1 MKDKKDDDFD
11 SIRFSGLS
19 IWSFERQLSL
29 FKNTHLE
36 EKSTFSKITDE
47 QRAKIIETIVRDFDI
62 EGLSFEHI
70 ETERKWFLELEL
82 LFLSLSKLCINVNH
96 FSKSSGSA
104 NQGKPDQKL
113 SKVCDITRID
123 NLTSDY
129 DLVKTQNLALMQDF
143 MSIFDQSKDFSTTSN
158 EALDLFLKGRYN
170 PEFECPSSQPDDV
183 KGKVGLFKL
192 HI

>member
-1 MKDKKDDDFD
+1 M
-11 SIRFSGLS
+11 
-19 IWSFERQLSL
+19 
-29 FKNTHLE
+29 
-36 EKSTFSKITDE
+36 
-47 QRAKIIETIVRDFDI
+47 
-62 EGLSFEHI
+62 
-70 ETERKWFLELEL
+70 
-82 LFLSLSKLCINVNH
+82 NH

-104 NQGKPDQKL
+104 NQGKLDQKL
-113 SKVCDITRID
+113 SKVCDLTRID

-129 DLVKTQNLALMQDF
+129 DLVRTQNLALRQDF